1 MYFLH
6 LIFAAFEAFEIG
18 NLDQEASRDATDLF
32 SVSNIDHTLKQ
43 LLRSLFKAFSN
54 NNIGCAPLVLSCC
67 LLAFVWLLDEHGK

>member
-43 LLRSLFKAFSN
+43 LL
-54 NNIGCAPLVLSCC
+54 P
-67 LLAFVWLLDEHGK
+67 